1 MSLIDSGVETNAR
14 APGRLPFIEPAGRRH
29 KTPEPIL
36 GIDAEFN
43 GMAARHG
50 VFIKTGQGMALCDFE
65 LRLDKIEAGSHFR
78 DRMLDL
84 DTRIHLDKEKLA
96 GRLVENELD
105 RSRAFVGDAP
115 G

>member
-1 MSLIDSGVETNAR
+1 
-14 APGRLPFIEPAGRRH
+14 
-29 KTPEPIL
+29 
-36 GIDAEFN
+36 
-43 GMAARHG
+43 MAARHG
-50 VFIKTGQGMALCDFE
+50 VFVKTGQGMALCDFE

-105 RSRAFVGDAP
+105 RSRAFVGNAS